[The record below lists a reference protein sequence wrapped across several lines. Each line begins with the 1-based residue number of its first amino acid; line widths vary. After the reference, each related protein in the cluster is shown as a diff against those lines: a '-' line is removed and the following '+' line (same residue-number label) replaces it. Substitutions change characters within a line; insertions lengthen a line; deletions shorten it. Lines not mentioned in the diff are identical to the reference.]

1 MTTSAMSLSFAL
13 LAVIAQAAVVA
24 AVLLWVLGRRPGRA
38 RRIRD
43 AALRELDGVAL
54 WIAWG
59 VAMIAT
65 AGSLYYSEVAGFTPC
80 ELCWYQRIA
89 MYPLVVLLGIAAWR
103 NDHAVA
109 RTALPL
115 AAIGGGISA
124 FHYLIQRFPD
134 LAGGT
139 SCDPAAPCTATLVWR
154 LGYVSIPM
162 MALSGFLLIGTLVLG
177 TRRRR
182 GRTPTEEVTRDAIP
196 EEAARA

>member
-1 MTTSAMSLSFAL
+1 MSLSFAL
-13 LAVIAQAAVVA
+13 LTVIAQASVVA
-24 AVLLWVLGRRPGRA
+24 ALLLWWFGRRPGRT
-38 RRIRD
+38 RRVRD
-43 AALRELDGVAL
+43 AVLREMDGSVL
-54 WIAWG
+54 WVAWG
-59 VAMIAT
+59 VAVIAT

-103 NDHAVA
+103 NDRGVA

-115 AAIGGGISA
+115 AGIGGTISTL
-124 FHYLIQRFPD
+124 HYLIQRFPD
-134 LAGGT
+134 LAGGG
-139 SCDPAAPCTATLVWR
+139 SCEPTAPCTATLVWR

-162 MALSGFLLIGTLVLG
+162 MALSGFLLIGTLVLVG

-182 GRTPTEEVTRDAIP
+182 GRAPTEEVTRDAIA